1 MFFPPFLLP
10 VTNSNESAH
19 YLSNLMLFLL
29 WAYTPPVMSIGRTLF
44 IGLFLAVCLGA
55 SLQAKQLAVIVDKSN
70 NVGGMTANDLVKV
83 FKFDNHKWPDGRPVI
98 LVMRDAS
105 TPEMQ
110 TAIQKLYHMQAEE
123 FKALLAAH
131 QTAVIIVR
139 SEDELLKSVES
150 IPGAVGL
157 VDVYSINGHVN
168 VLKVDGKLPLEP
180 GYYLKGN

>member
-1 MFFPPFLLP
+1 MTSTSRIGVLL
-10 VTNSNESAH
+10 
-19 YLSNLMLFLL
+19 LL
-29 WAYTPPVMSIGRTLF
+29 V
-44 IGLFLAVCLGA
+44 A
-55 SLQAKQLAVIVDKSN
+55 SLAPSSQAKQLAVVVDKTN
-70 NVGGMTANDLVKV
+70 NLSGMSAADLTKV

-98 LVMRDAS
+98 LVLRDPS

-110 TAIQKLYHMQAEE
+110 TAIQKLYHMQPDE

-131 QTAVIIVR
+131 HTGVIVAR

-168 VLKVDGKLPLEP
+168 VLKVDGKLPLEQ
-180 GYYLKGN
+180 GYFLKGN